1 MALVRGKTLVEQTTK
16 KIIEYITDHQM
27 KPGQQLPT
35 EAEFTR
41 VLKVSRGTLRDA
53 FKVLIARNI
62 LEARQG
68 SGTFIAQ
75 NLGIPDDPLGLTFI
89 YDDNLLAV
97 DMLDVRMMLEPSI
110 AALAAINATPEQKLK
125 LQELT
130 DYLKHCIENEE
141 SYAEEDGQFHTL
153 IAEASGNRVI
163 SNLTHILFTS
173 IYKNIALT
181 MNVQKV
187 SNTLY
192 YHERIL
198 QAILDGDANLAK
210 MYMCMHLSL
219 LKDFMVNKP
228 QEIENNNKAIQ
239 PKKSARSK
247 VQSRTREA
255 AEQDNNSK

>member
-1 MALVRGKTLVEQTTK
+1 MALVKGKTLVEQTTER
-16 KIIEYITDHQM
+16 IIEYITEHKM
-27 KPGQQLPT
+27 EPGQQLPT
-35 EAEFTR
+35 EAEFTK

-89 YDDNLLAV
+89 YDDKLLAV

-110 AALAAINATPEQKLK
+110 AALAAINATPEQRVKLK
-125 LQELT
+125 ELT
-130 DYLKHCIENEE
+130 DSLKNCIENEE
-141 SYAEEDGQFHTL
+141 SYADEDGQFHTL

-181 MNVQKV
+181 MNVQSK
-187 SNTLY
+187 SNTIH
-192 YHERIL
+192 YHEKIL
-198 QAILDGDANLAK
+198 RAILDGDARLAQ
-210 MYMCMHLSL
+210 MYMYMHLSL
-219 LKDFMVNKP
+219 LKDFMVDKLNEIVL
-228 QEIENNNKAIQ
+228 QEEVK
-239 PKKSARSK
+239 
-247 VQSRTREA
+247 
-255 AEQDNNSK
+255 

>member
-1 MALVRGKTLVEQTTK
+1 MALARGKTLVEQTTE
-16 KIIEYITDHQM
+16 KIIEYITEHKM
-27 KPGQQLPT
+27 EPGQQLPT

-89 YDDNLLAV
+89 YDDKLLAV

-110 AALAAINATPEQKLK
+110 AALAAINATPEQRVE
-125 LQELT
+125 LQKLT
-130 DYLKHCIENEE
+130 DSLKHSIENEE
-141 SYAEEDGQFHTL
+141 SYADEDGHFHTL

-187 SNTLY
+187 SNTLH
-192 YHERIL
+192 YHKKIL
-198 QAILDGDANLAK
+198 KAILDGDARLAQ
-210 MYMCMHLSL
+210 MYMYMHLSL
-219 LKDFMVNKP
+219 LKDFMVNQP
-228 QEIENNNKAIQ
+228 DEIL
-239 PKKSARSK
+239 PKKEAKSK
-247 VQSRTREA
+247 KYA
-255 AEQDNNSK
+255 KGKQDDTAISEE